1 MLKGKSMM
9 WRLDRYW
16 FRLLGAAHGWV
27 LRRAQAHYRRE
38 TMRRLRQHLAWQKA
52 HLN

>member
-1 MLKGKSMM
+1 VKGKSMIR
-9 WRLDRYW
+9 RLDRYW

-27 LRRAQAHYRRE
+27 LRRAQAHCRRE
-38 TMRRLRQHLAWQKA
+38 TLWRLEQLVAWQKT